1 MDLNTLLDGLPSMD
15 LDMFLQTTR
24 ARVSQVMSDCHR
36 LKHSSEVLEVDM
48 RSINDLETA
57 IVRLNESIESNQ
69 ANDEEKNILR
79 EKKRVFEEQ
88 LDIKRR
94 EVESRASQI
103 ASFCATFEESCCLG
117 ISRL

>member
-24 ARVSQVMSDCHR
+24 ARVSQVMIDCHR
-36 LKHSSEVLEVDM
+36 LKNSSEVLEVDM

-57 IVRLNESIESNQ
+57 IDRLNESIESNQ

-103 ASFCATFEESCCLG
+103 ASCCATFEESCCPG